1 MMNGHPLPAYLTGLT
16 EAEVLTSR
24 KLHGP
29 NTQKLQRGNTWWR
42 IITAILKE
50 PMLIILLVIA
60 AIYFALGEY
69 GEAWFMIGAIL
80 IVSGM
85 SFYQDNRSRIAIEEL
100 QALNAPNSRVIRN
113 GQDMFI
119 PTAEIVPGDL
129 IIAEE
134 GGFINA
140 DGIVVY
146 SHDFS
151 VNESTLT
158 GEAQPV
164 FKSETYE
171 DKNVFSGTMVSTGI
185 AVYKAEKTG
194 MQSRLGQL
202 GSSLLQIKE
211 EPSPLQRQIES
222 FVRKMFGIGA
232 IVFVIICIYSYIKH
246 HNLILSL
253 LNGLTL
259 AMSILPEEIP
269 VAFTTF
275 MALGSRRL
283 IREGILVKKTR
294 TVETLGGAT
303 IICSDKT
310 GTITENKMSFQGVYS
325 FQDGQF
331 YTQGQNMSEA
341 AKEVITLAMWASEPM
356 PFDPMEKT
364 IHDLYADITLKDQR
378 GEFEMIHEYPL
389 GGTPPMMTHIFE
401 NRKKEKIIATK
412 GAPEA
417 IINASKLT
425 AQQKKDIETTIEQ
438 FARKGYRI
446 LAVGIAEDNHLPFPA
461 QQQQFLFRFLG
472 LIIFVDPP
480 KKNIKSVFDKFYEA
494 GIRVKIISGDN
505 AVTTKAVATEA
516 GLQHTGQV
524 MNGDDLMKLDE
535 AQLSEKVKEVNIF
548 TRMFPEAKLKVIK
561 AYKEDHQV
569 VAMIGDGVNDGPAL
583 KAANIGIAMG
593 RKGTEIA
600 KNAADLILL
609 NDDLA
614 KLVDAVAAGRRIY
627 TNLKKAVQYIISIHI
642 PIILTVFLPLILGW
656 VYPNIF
662 TPVHVIFLELI
673 MGPTCSIVYENEPM
687 EKNAMQQPPRPIA
700 YSFLNWRELSL
711 SCIQGLIITAGI
723 MFIYRYAVGMAA
735 SEELTRTLVFMTLIL
750 SNIFLTLVNR
760 SFYFSVLESFRYR
773 NPLIP
778 VVIIL
783 TLIML
788 IMMLVIPAIRDFFH
802 LTMPSFKLTGMCL
815 LVSAVS
821 VFWFEGWK
829 LFLRMQHRV
838 KAIAA

>member
-1 MMNGHPLPAYLTGLT
+1 MMNGHQLPAYLTGLT
-16 EAEVLTSR
+16 ESEVITSR
-24 KLHGP
+24 NLHGI
-29 NTQKLQRGNTWWR
+29 NAQKLQRNNTWWR
-42 IITAILKE
+42 LMVDILKE

-60 AIYFALGEY
+60 AIYFILGEY

-80 IVSGM
+80 IVSGI

-113 GQDMFI
+113 GQDTFI
-119 PTAEIVPGDL
+119 PTTDIVPGDL

-151 VNESTLT
+151 VNQSTLT

-194 MQSRLGQL
+194 MHSSLGQL
-202 GSSLLQIKE
+202 GSSLMQIKE

-232 IVFVIICIYSYIKH
+232 IVFVIICIYSFFQH

-283 IREGILVKKTR
+283 LREGILVKKTR

-310 GTITENKMSFQGVYS
+310 GTITENKMSFQGVYD
-325 FQDGQF
+325 FLDGKF
-331 YTQGQNMSEA
+331 YTEGQTLSDS
-341 AKEVITLAMWASEPM
+341 AKEVINVAMWASEPM

-364 IHDLYADITLKDQR
+364 IHDLYTSVTQKDQR
-378 GEFEMIHEYPL
+378 GDFEMIHEYPL
-389 GGTPPMMTHIFE
+389 GGTPPMMTHIFA
-401 NRKKEKIIATK
+401 NRQKEKIIATK

-417 IINASKLT
+417 IINVSKLT
-425 AQQKKDIETTIEQ
+425 DKEKKDIYSTIEDL
-438 FARKGYRI
+438 ASKGYRI
-446 LAVGIAEDNHLPFPA
+446 LGVAIAEDNHLPFPA
-461 QQQQFLFRFLG
+461 QQQQFVFRFLG
-472 LIIFVDPP
+472 LVVFVDPP
-480 KKNIKSVFDKFYEA
+480 KKNIKHVFDQFYQA
-494 GIRVKIISGDN
+494 GIKVKIITGDN

-516 GLQHTGQV
+516 GLKLIGNV
-524 MNGDDLMKLDE
+524 LNGDELMKLDE
-535 AQLSEKVKEVNIF
+535 SQLTEKVKEINIF

-561 AYKEDHQV
+561 AYKDDHQV

-642 PIILTVFLPLILGW
+642 PIILTVLLPLILGW
-656 VYPNIF
+656 IYPNIF

-687 EKNAMQQPPRPIA
+687 EKNAMLQSPRPLA
-700 YSFLNWRELSL
+700 YSFLNWRELSM

-723 MFIYRYAVGMAA
+723 MFIYQYAVRQGAN
-735 SEELTRTLVFMTLIL
+735 EELTRTMVFMNLIM

-760 SFYFSVLESFRYR
+760 SFYYSVFESFRYR
-773 NPLIP
+773 NVLIP
-778 VVIIL
+778 VVIL
-783 TLIML
+783 FTLIML
-788 IMMLVIPAIRDFFH
+788 IMMLVIPQVRMFFH
-802 LTMPSFKLTGMCL
+802 LAIPSFTYIGMCV

-829 LFLRMQHRV
+829 FFLRIRQRT
-838 KAIAA
+838 